1 MAERDPELSGLEQ
14 ALPEVEARR
23 DLDYGGRFQVEQLDL
38 LFPNGARRTFERMK
52 PRGSG
57 AVAVVAMQDDDTTL
71 LVREYACGVHRRELG
86 IVRGR
91 IDRGESIEQAAERE
105 LKEEIGF
112 GARRLTVLRAMT
124 LAPNY
129 MSHQTWLVLAED
141 LYPEKLPGDEPEP
154 LEVLRWS
161 LGDLDRL
168 MLRED
173 CSEGRSLAALFI
185 AREYLATRRS
195 DD

>member
-1 MAERDPELSGLEQ
+1 MAEREIDLSGFEQ
-14 ALPEVEARR
+14 ALPEVEATR
-23 DLDYGGRFQVEQLDL
+23 DLDYGGRFQVEHLDL

-57 AVAVVAMQDDDTTL
+57 AVAVVAMRDDETTL

-91 IDRGESIEQAAERE
+91 IDRGESVEQAAERE

-141 LYPEKLPGDEPEP
+141 LYPEKLEGDEP
-154 LEVLRWS
+154 
-161 LGDLDRL
+161 
-168 MLRED
+168 
-173 CSEGRSLAALFI
+173 
-185 AREYLATRRS
+185 
-195 DD
+195 